1 MIRILRSSPILPAAL
16 LIGFCAN
23 LLFYGKPLG
32 LSLPLFVLLFVV
44 LLFYIGRRSAV
55 DPVQRNLWIL
65 APLLFFAA
73 MVAIRDNPILTALNV
88 LAVAALISY
97 LILHYAAG
105 RVGDTGLMPAVLI
118 PLFATGKSLLTAVP
132 IMKETLAAP
141 RRFRHNRAGLLA
153 VTRGAL
159 LAAPLLFVFT
169 ILLALADSIF
179 ADQITHLL
187 SPANIRH
194 LFSLYSQALFILA
207 ISWMATGGFALAME
221 NKDHAAGLNGLFAP
235 LRRFHFLGFTESL
248 TILTLVNLLFCSFVI
263 IQFRYLFGGLANIDI
278 DGYTYAQ
285 YARRGFF
292 ELLLVALL
300 SLGLVLGIEAF
311 TWRDSKQQFKLFNL
325 QAGLLIGLVII
336 MLISAFQRMRLYEAA
351 YGYTELRLYIY
362 LFMIWL
368 ALFLI
373 WFLIGLFRRPDR
385 FALGAQFLVI
395 AFLVA
400 LNLINPDAFI
410 VRQNIAR
417 YQAGGDLDVP
427 YLESLSADAVPA
439 LVNATRATKNNQGSF
454 PCHSMTNGDFSEI
467 CDTELAQILQTGLQ
481 ERFLRYQ
488 DDSERAPWQS
498 TNLSRWSAYQVLA
511 DWFP

>member
-1 MIRILRSSPILPAAL
+1 MIRKLRSSPIIPAAL

-32 LSLPLFVLLFVV
+32 LSLPLFVLLFVA
-44 LLFYIGRRSAV
+44 LLFNIGRRSAV
-55 DPVQRNLWIL
+55 DPDPRNLWIL

-73 MVAIRDNPILTALNV
+73 MVAIRDNPFLTALNV

-105 RVGDTGLMPAVLI
+105 PIGDSGLMPAVLI
-118 PLFATGKSLLTAVP
+118 PLFASGKSLLAAGP

-141 RRFRHNRAGLLA
+141 RGFRHNRAGLLA

-194 LFSLYSQALFILA
+194 LFSLYFRALFILA

-221 NKDHAAGLNGLFAP
+221 NKDHAAGLNGFFAP

-248 TILTLVNLLFCSFVI
+248 TILTLVNLLFFAFVI

-278 DGYTYAQ
+278 DGYTYAE

-292 ELLLVALL
+292 ELLLVALI

-311 TWRDSKQQFKLFNL
+311 TWRESKQQFKLFNL
-325 QAGLLIGLVII
+325 QAGLLIGLVVI
-336 MLISAFQRMRLYEAA
+336 MLVSAFQRMRLYESA

-373 WFLIGLFRRPDR
+373 WFLFGLFRRPDR
-385 FALGAQFLVI
+385 FALGALLLVI
-395 AFLVA
+395 AFLVT
-400 LNLINPDAFI
+400 LDLINPDAFI

-417 YQAGGDLDVP
+417 YQAGSDLDVP

-439 LVNATRATKNNQGSF
+439 LVNATGETNNNQDPL
-454 PCHSMTNGDFSEI
+454 PCHTMTGGIYSEI
-467 CDTELAQILQTGLQ
+467 CHTELAQILWPGLQ

-488 DDSERAPWQS
+488 DDPERIPWQS
-498 TNLSRWSAYQVLA
+498 ANFSRWSARKLLV